1 MLLFLTVSAMIAQDA
16 AGSYK
21 LTGVNV
27 LYTYVSREAVSLTA
41 TNADLGIT
49 QELSNIPAAAPFT
62 TQPMILSNDGLAGVG
77 INLNVQLNS
86 DGSGSIAAGSYY
98 PDVNTIVDENGTCI
112 TLQQVLPVT
121 DDFTY
126 TSSATMMA
134 DAGIVHPGINVLGIP
149 GISSYGPERDPN
161 TGQIIGTSQ
170 LGGLGLSGSLTFE
183 DYPLVPTNP
192 SICSPTGNN
201 SQTGAAD
208 CYNFTI
214 GDFDG
219 SCDSTDVDFGQ
230 ATCGVDVYPSV
241 NALGISEF
249 IPGGVELTGYSG
261 GFFLKN
267 GLNATDLTTAVP
279 GNDVNPDFYLEWH
292 GVDGASSGLG
302 YRDDEEVDEDNDGS
316 WFDRQI
322 GVPGIPSSFMNTAYM
337 AGAGYPGLTVPIYGD
352 LTETAY
358 GAAVDEVASSNTGYV
373 MSPDNFG
380 TYWGGFY
387 TANAAAFN
395 GCVLAQVQAG
405 NDQATATG
413 LCAQSHAA
421 NLANDSDHDYDSANP
436 SAGGRLIFDFD
447 VPCVPVVEA
456 REVIAEFVEVGGA
469 GCGTGDMDGS
479 GGLNVVDVVTLV
491 NLVLTG
497 QCGTNSDCMNGNVGS
512 SNIPSCAGDM
522 NSDGSL
528 NVLDVVAVVQTIM
541 GTGRVDGAS
550 SATFNVNE
558 NEVTMSANGY
568 VGGVQMTLSH
578 ADNFALTLTDGG
590 QFSAF
595 STKGTKTTVI
605 IVDPTNNNLFTANSA
620 FSIESVIATADGSSS
635 INTSIADI
643 ADYRIGEAYP
653 NPFNP
658 TTQISL
664 ALNATADISVKVF
677 NMNGQLM
684 DIVASGQMTK
694 GSYNLTWDG
703 TNAPSGVYFIQT
715 QVGSDI
721 HNQKIMLVK

>member
-1 MLLFLTVSAMIAQDA
+1 MKRIMLLFLTVSAMIAQDA

-41 TNADLGIT
+41 TNSDFGIT
-49 QELSNIPAAAPFT
+49 QELSSIPAAAPFT

-126 TSSATMMA
+126 TSSGTMMA
-134 DAGIVHPGINVLGIP
+134 DAGIAHPGINVLGIP
-149 GISSYGPERDPN
+149 GISARG
-161 TGQIIGTSQ
+161 GQQI
-170 LGGLGLSGSLTFE
+170 GGLGLSGSLTFE

-192 SICSPTGNN
+192 VICSPTGNN
-201 SQTGAAD
+201 SQTGLPD
-208 CYNFTI
+208 CYPFTV
-214 GDFDG
+214 GDLDLSG
-219 SCDSTDVDFGQ
+219 
-230 ATCGVDVYPSV
+230 AVDVYPST
-241 NALGISEF
+241 NALGISEY
-249 IPGGVELTGYSG
+249 IPGGIALTGFSG

-267 GLNATDLTTAVP
+267 GLNATDLTTVVP
-279 GNDVNPDFYLEWH
+279 GNDVDPDFYLEWH

-316 WFDRQI
+316 WFDRQVGI
-322 GVPGIPSSFMNTAYM
+322 PGIPSSFINPGFA
-337 AGAGYPGLTVPIYGD
+337 AGAGFPNLTAPIYGD
-352 LTETAY
+352 LTDTFGEA
-358 GAAVDEVASSNTGYV
+358 GIDQVASSNIGYI
-373 MSPDNFG
+373 MNAAFAN
-380 TYWGGFY
+380 WGNFY
-387 TANAAAFN
+387 TANAAQYN
-395 GCVLAQVQAG
+395 GCLLEGGDA
-405 NDQATATG
+405 ATCG
-413 LCAQSHAA
+413 AA
-421 NLANDSDHDYDSANP
+421 YGANDSDHDYD
-436 SAGGRLIFDFD
+436 GTDGRLIFDFD
-447 VPCVPVVEA
+447 IPCVPVVEA

-512 SNIPSCAGDM
+512 SNIPACAGDM
-522 NSDGSL
+522 NADGSL

-578 ADNFALTLTDGG
+578 ADDFALTLTDGG

-595 STKGTKTTVI
+595 STKGTKTTII
-605 IVDPTNNNLFTANSA
+605 IVDPTNNNLFTTNSA
-620 FSIESVIATADGSSS
+620 FSIESIIATADGSSS

-643 ADYRIGEAYP
+643 TDYKIGEAYP

-658 TTQISL
+658 TTQMSL
-664 ALNATADISVKVF
+664 TLNTAADVSVKVF

-703 TNAPSGVYFIQT
+703 ANAPSGVYFIQT
-715 QVGSDI
+715 QIGLDI